1 MAWDLQQ
8 LKHKKVFGDYLPGTR
23 PIKYRRLDWD
33 HITHGRGR
41 TAALVLTAFMGVP
54 TYHGDGD
61 TPVWSFQFEDGGLL
75 VIHYRKGGHAVEIS
89 ASGDEESKDLQGA
102 FDFLLAEVT
111 NRLLVVSGQ
120 AEE

>member
-23 PIKYRRLDWD
+23 PIRYRRPDWD
-33 HITHGRGR
+33 RITHGRLR
-41 TAALVLTAFMGVP
+41 TVALVLTAFLGVP
-54 TYHGDGD
+54 TFHGEGE
-61 TPVWSFQFEDGGLL
+61 TPVWSFQFDDAGLL
-75 VIHYRKGGHAVEIS
+75 IIHYRKGHVLEIS
-89 ASGDEESKDLQGA
+89 ARGDEESKDLQGA

-120 AEE
+120 ANEE

>member
-23 PIKYRRLDWD
+23 PIRYRRSDWER
-33 HITHGRGR
+33 TTQGRGR
-41 TAALVLTAFMGVP
+41 TAALVLAAFLGVP
-54 TYHGDGD
+54 TYHGDNE
-61 TPVWSFQFEDGGLL
+61 TPVWSFQFDDGGLL
-75 VIHYRKGGHAVEIS
+75 VIHYRRGSHAVEIS
-89 ASGDEESKDLQGA
+89 ARGEEESKDLQSA